1 MIPDGSQRK
10 EGYRIIG
17 TITTIMMVIKHIF
30 VTNVGKT
37 ITLKDC
43 IFRDPLIATKATKQ
57 ATKPSFVTCIPNRK
71 SAMGCQ
77 LNLIMI
83 AFGLIDNCIADN
95 IVVKHIVNDME
106 TQNDGKLIDIKKN
119 LDDSKRMIY

>member
-1 MIPDGSQRK
+1 MCRTQQICRLCNGISTRSVPMENNQAVIADGSQRK

-17 TITTIMMVIKHIF
+17 TIITILRVIKDIN
-30 VTNVGKT
+30 VKNVGKT
-37 ITLKDC
+37 ISPQKTV
-43 IFRDPLIATKATKQ
+43 IFQDPLIATNATKQ

-83 AFGLIDNCIADN
+83 AFGLI
-95 IVVKHIVNDME
+95 IVL
-106 TQNDGKLIDIKKN
+106 LII
-119 LDDSKRMIY
+119 